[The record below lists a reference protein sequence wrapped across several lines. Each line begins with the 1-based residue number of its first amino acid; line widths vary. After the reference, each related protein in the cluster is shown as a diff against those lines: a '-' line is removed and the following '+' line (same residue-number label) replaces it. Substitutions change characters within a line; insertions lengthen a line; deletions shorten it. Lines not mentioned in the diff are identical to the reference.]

1 MPPPPWHIGLMLPK
15 ITNVSKSL
23 RWDLKLTL
31 CENLPGNYWSRTQ
44 IGQITHPLALLI
56 KDDDNKSNFS
66 DFHQIFVT
74 AKTQRP
80 VNTMNDKTVILNH
93 SRPRAVIMSAH
104 AIEIRSFVLVPFMM
118 TFY

>member
-1 MPPPPWHIGLMLPK
+1 MWCHFLEYFRFLMCPNGGFPQFSLQALCAPPWHIGLMLPK

-31 CENLPGNYWSRTQ
+31 CENLPGIYWSRTQ

-66 DFHQIFVT
+66 DFCQAQLQLQLH
-74 AKTQRP
+74 
-80 VNTMNDKTVILNH
+80 L
-93 SRPRAVIMSAH
+93 S
-104 AIEIRSFVLVPFMM
+104 
-118 TFY
+118 